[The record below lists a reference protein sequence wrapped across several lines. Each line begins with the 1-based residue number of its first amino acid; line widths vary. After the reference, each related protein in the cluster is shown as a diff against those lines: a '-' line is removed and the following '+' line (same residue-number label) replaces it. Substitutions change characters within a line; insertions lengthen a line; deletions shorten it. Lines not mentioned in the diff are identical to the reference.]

1 MHEGWCILHF
11 GDVTEP
17 VRPRVRDHMG
27 RWLLCCGGSRHKGH
41 AATKDDNDGL
51 LNGHHGDGQELRVQ
65 SATDPRRSSSVVSAS
80 QQWQLVAENEGGGAD
95 SGGKGAAL
103 VAVGEL
109 LNGSNGTSVYRG
121 VAFRRPEN
129 GGALAVAVHITDVG
143 PGNGRDKNGGASSG
157 GQHEV
162 C

>member
-1 MHEGWCILHF
+1 
-11 GDVTEP
+11 
-17 VRPRVRDHMG
+17 MG

-65 SATDPRRSSSVVSAS
+65 SVTDPRRSSSVVSAS
-80 QQWQLVAENEGGGAD
+80 QGWQLVAEGGGAD
-95 SGGKGAAL
+95 SGGKGTAL

-129 GGALAVAVHITDVG
+129 GGALAVAVHITDVASAGVG
-143 PGNGRDKNGGASSG
+143 PGNGRDEHNGSASSG
-157 GQHEV
+157 GDFEV